1 MKREKGSITL
11 FVAVTMIVIVCLI
24 VVIYS
29 KIAQQK
35 NNQLQE
41 IEQIQDEY
49 QSENIEQEY
58 KKTVNTEN
66 TNQQNIK

>member
-11 FVAVTMIVIVCLI
+11 FVAVTMILIVCLM

-29 KIAQQK
+29 RIAKRK

-49 QSENIEQEY
+49 QSENIDQEY
-58 KKTVNTEN
+58 KKTVNNEN
-66 TNQQNIK
+66 INEQNIK

>member
-1 MKREKGSITL
+1 MKKEKGSITL
-11 FVAVTMIVIVCLI
+11 FVAVTMIVIICLI

-41 IEQIQDEY
+41 IKQIQDEY

>member
-11 FVAVTMIVIVCLI
+11 FVAVTMILIVCLM

-29 KIAQQK
+29 RIAKRK

-49 QSENIEQEY
+49 QSENIDQEY
-58 KKTVNTEN
+58 KKTVNNEN
-66 TNQQNIK
+66 TNEQNIK

>member
-11 FVAVTMIVIVCLI
+11 FVAVTMILIVCLM

-29 KIAQQK
+29 RIAKRK

-49 QSENIEQEY
+49 QSENIDQEY
-58 KKTVNTEN
+58 KKTVN
-66 TNQQNIK
+66 